1 MQSGFSIPEWARV
14 ANAEAATTF
23 FEAEILDAQFL
34 TTRNRAAVLG
44 ATQKR
49 TKIESPIVD

>member
-34 TTRNRAAVLG
+34 PTPNRAAVLG

-49 TKIESPIVD
+49 NG